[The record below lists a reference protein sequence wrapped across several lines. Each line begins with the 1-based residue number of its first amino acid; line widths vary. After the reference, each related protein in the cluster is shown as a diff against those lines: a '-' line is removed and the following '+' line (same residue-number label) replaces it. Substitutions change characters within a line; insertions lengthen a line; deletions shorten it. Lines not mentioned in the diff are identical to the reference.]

1 MFLEIILILIIL
13 SLSYV
18 CYNLFRKNE
27 MYEDTIEEY
36 DKWFS
41 EFDGSVK
48 DTEYRLREIDN
59 KGTFESDDEVG
70 FFFDYLKKLNKGLSD
85 LFDEQQE
92 GENKD
97 G

>member
-18 CYNLFRKNE
+18 CYNLFKKNE
-27 MYEDTIEEY
+27 SYEDTIEIY
-36 DKWFS
+36 DNWVS
-41 EFDGSVK
+41 QFDDSVK
-48 DTEYRLREIDN
+48 DAENRLREIDN

-85 LFDEQQE
+85 LFDEQE
-92 GENKD
+92 GEKKD

>member
-1 MFLEIILILIIL
+1 MFLEITLILIIL
-13 SLSYV
+13 SLSYI

-41 EFDGSVK
+41 EFDSSVK
-48 DTEYRLREIDN
+48 DTEFKLREIDN

-70 FFFDYLKKLNKGLSD
+70 QIFKQLQNIIEELEKELK
-85 LFDEQQE
+85 
-92 GENKD
+92 GE
-97 G
+97 

>member
-1 MFLEIILILIIL
+1 MFLEITLILLIL

-27 MYEDTIEEY
+27 TYEDTIEVY
-36 DKWFS
+36 DKWIR
-41 EFDGSVK
+41 EFDDSVK
-48 DTEYRLREIDN
+48 DAELRLKEIDN
-59 KGTFESDDEVG
+59 KGTFEADDEVG

-85 LFDEQQE
+85 LFDEQE
-92 GENKD
+92 GEKKD